1 MMRDEWNLS
10 EQEAARCSAA
20 LLPGERVLL
29 LTRPRVQLPLVEV
42 LSRLVPGVALV
53 AGLGYMLWKLPGAW
67 WLMAVIQLP
76 FWLLAGFLLVS
87 PRLQRRRRTKRGSAL
102 FCGSC

>member
-1 MMRDEWNLS
+1 MLRDEWNLS

-53 AGLGYMLWKLPGAW
+53 AGLGYMLWQLPGAW
-67 WLMAVIQLP
+67 W
-76 FWLLAGFLLVS
+76 
-87 PRLQRRRRTKRGSAL
+87 R
-102 FCGSC
+102 